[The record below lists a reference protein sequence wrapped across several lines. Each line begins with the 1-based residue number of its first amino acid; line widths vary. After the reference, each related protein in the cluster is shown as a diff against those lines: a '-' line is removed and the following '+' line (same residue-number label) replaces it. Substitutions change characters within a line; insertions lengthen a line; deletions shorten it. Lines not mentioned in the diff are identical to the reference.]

1 MGRILIWEFGKL
13 IRLRS
18 VQIGLIAALL
28 LPLLWAIAP
37 GLRAAYGLQ
46 QVLSGWQLPAFA
58 LRTGMDFLFP
68 FLTAL
73 AAGEVLGYEAS
84 IGTLKSLLL
93 RPNPRWR
100 LLLAKL
106 IMVLVF
112 PLLLVL
118 ASLLGSLV
126 VGIPYGFGSFTGG
139 TGLIGYDP
147 TTAFLGSGFVS
158 VGQAL
163 VEILRAHLLAA
174 VILWPIA
181 VLSLLYC
188 VVFLSTT
195 SAALAALSTFL
206 LMRLLVAFPALQ
218 PFLLTSYL
226 GLYLDLSNLNVGLS
240 LLLFY
245 TVGFAVL
252 AMLSFE
258 RKDV

>member
-1 MGRILIWEFGKL
+1 VARILLWEFGKL

-18 VQIGLIAALL
+18 VQIGLVAAGL
-28 LPLLWAIAP
+28 LPFLWAIAP
-37 GLRAAYGLQ
+37 GLREAYDLK
-46 QVLSGWQLPAFA
+46 QVLSAWQLPAFS

-100 LLLAKL
+100 ILLAKL
-106 IMVLVF
+106 IMVLLI
-112 PLLLVL
+112 PILLVL
-118 ASLLGSLV
+118 ASLLGSLMT
-126 VGIPYGFGSFTGG
+126 GIPYGFGSFTGG
-139 TGLIGYDP
+139 TGLVGYDP
-147 TTAFLGSGFVS
+147 STAFVGSGYLS
-158 VGQAL
+158 VGQA
-163 VEILRAHLLAA
+163 VAEVLRAHLLAA
-174 VILWPIA
+174 IILWPIA

-218 PFLLTSYL
+218 PFLLTTYL
-226 GLYLDLSNLNVGLS
+226 GIYLDPSKVQVGLM
-240 LLLFY
+240 LLLIY
-245 TVGFAVL
+245 VIGFAGL

>member
-1 MGRILIWEFGKL
+1 
-13 IRLRS
+13 
-18 VQIGLIAALL
+18 
-28 LPLLWAIAP
+28 
-37 GLRAAYGLQ
+37 
-46 QVLSGWQLPAFA
+46 
-58 LRTGMDFLFP
+58 MDFLFP

-106 IMVLVF
+106 LVVLLF
-112 PLLLVL
+112 PFMLVL

-126 VGIPYGFGSFTGG
+126 VGIPFGFASFTGG

-147 TTAFLGSGFVS
+147 TTAFLGSGYVS
-158 VGQAL
+158 VGQA
-163 VEILRAHLLAA
+163 ILEVVRAHALAA
-174 VILWPIA
+174 IILWPIA

-195 SAALAALSTFL
+195 SAALAAISTFL
-206 LMRLLVAFPALQ
+206 LMRLLVAFPAIQ

-226 GLYLDLSNLNVGLS
+226 GLYLDLSNLNLGLS
-240 LLLFY
+240 LLLIY
-245 TVGFAVL
+245 TVGFGLL